1 MNRMSRVILT
11 IVLLAA
17 CGPAGAAVEDV
28 YSKQPTWAASMAAT
42 RRNMLAATLKD
53 ITVSPWRMSDPM
65 PAESLAD
72 EPVPGDKVDAKTR
85 DAKDQRVLRHDP
97 RWEDAAAH
105 GLDGQI
111 KTVRY
116 LYRQIAAGAAEDV
129 EVRLGCDSAAAVWLN
144 GEKVQIIA
152 ATGKCMPGQYSFQ
165 AKLRKGPN
173 DLLVKVFI
181 ESGRGR
187 FQFEIPA
194 ARQDR
199 AVIME
204 GLYRRFWEDFAET
217 DWYLQDNPLR
227 RGGEENFDVARDFG
241 WYFTAPRDT
250 SLEQRMIA
258 RVLGQLGPAS
268 AGAGASL
275 AGRLEAMVKSAAA
288 ADDPAWLEMYVA
300 ACRVRR
306 TARLARLA
314 ELAPRIIFT
323 KHYTMGGSHY
333 AYTEG
338 QSDAQ
343 AERTFNPPSALCLLT
358 CDGNSVRTETLL
370 DDPKG
375 VIRDPDV
382 TFDGRRAIFA
392 WKKSDRQDDY
402 HLYEMDLATRKIRQL
417 TAGLGVADYEATC
430 LAGGDI
436 VFNSTRCVQIV
447 DCWWT
452 EVSNL
457 YRCDADG
464 QFLRRLTFDQVHD
477 NFPTVTEDGRVLY
490 TRWEYNDRGQVYPQP
505 LDVMNADGT
514 GQTEC
519 YGGNS
524 WFPTTILHARAIAGT
539 QKIVAIATGHH
550 SRQTG
555 KLIIVDPARGRQE
568 NEGVQ
573 LIAPRRNTPAD
584 KIDAYGQNGE
594 LFQYPYPLSET
605 EFLVAYHPVGWRWPS
620 GGWGPRFGVYFM
632 TIDGGRELLASD
644 PRLPCGQPIP
654 VRARAGRARP
664 TYVDYR
670 QTEGTCYIQDVY
682 AGPGLAGVPRGAA
695 RTLRVVTLDFR
706 AAGIGSNGNGG
717 PGGGAMI
724 STPPSV
730 GNGAWDPKTILGDV
744 TIHQDGSAFFRVP
757 ARTPVYFQIL
767 DAKGRMIQTMR
778 SWVTLQP
785 GENAACVGCH
795 ENKNT
800 TPLAYAQATVALR
813 GAAEDLRPFY
823 GKPRGF
829 SFPHEVQP
837 ILDRHCTRCHDGK
850 EDKDA
855 KDGKDNKDP
864 KVAKRPDLRST
875 EVLDREAKRRWSQSY
890 LSLTHARADSKDGSR
905 WLGSAGHPVVNWV
918 SAQSAPPMQPPMSAG
933 SGKSKLLA
941 MLDAEHHEVKLT
953 REEFDKLA
961 AWIDLGVPFCGDYVE
976 ANAWSDG
983 EMKKYEHYLAKRQVL
998 AAEER
1003 AAVEAW
1009 SARQP

>member
-1 MNRMSRVILT
+1 MNRMVLT

-28 YSKQPTWAASMAAT
+28 YSRQPTWAATMAAT
-42 RRNMLAATLKD
+42 RHNLLAATMKD
-53 ITVSPWRMSDPM
+53 ITLSPWRSSDPL
-65 PAESLAD
+65 PAESLAE

-85 DAKDQRVLRHDP
+85 DAKDQRVVRHNP
-97 RWEDAAAH
+97 QWEDGPSH
-105 GLDGQI
+105 GLDGRV
-111 KTVRY
+111 KTVQY
-116 LYRQIAAGAAEDV
+116 LYRQIAAGAAEEV
-129 EVRLGCDSAAAVWLN
+129 EVRLGCDSAAMVWLN
-144 GEKVQIIA
+144 GEKVHA
-152 ATGKCMPGQYSFQ
+152 NEATGKCTPGQYRFQ
-165 AKLRKGPN
+165 AKFRKGLN
-173 DLLVKVFI
+173 DLLIKVFI

-199 AVIME
+199 AVIQE

-241 WYFTAPRDT
+241 WYFTAGRDA
-250 SLEQRMIA
+250 SLEQRMIR
-258 RVLGQLGPAS
+258 RVLEGLGPA
-268 AGAGASL
+268 AGL
-275 AGRLEAMVKSAAA
+275 AGRLETLVKAGTAVE
-288 ADDPAWLEMYVA
+288 DPAWLELYVA
-300 ACRVRR
+300 ACRLRR
-306 TARLARLA
+306 TARLARVA
-314 ELAPRIIFT
+314 ALAPRIIFT

-343 AERTFNPPSALCLLT
+343 AERTFVPGAALCMLT
-358 CDGNSVRTETLL
+358 CDGNSVRAETLL
-370 DDPKG
+370 DDAKG

-402 HLYEMDLATRKIRQL
+402 HLYEMDLASRKVRQL
-417 TAGLGVADYEATC
+417 TSGLGVADYEAAC
-430 LAGGDI
+430 LPDGDI
-436 VFNSTRCVQIV
+436 IFNSTRCVQIV

-464 QFLRRLTFDQVHD
+464 RFLRRLTFDQVHD
-477 NFPTVTEDGRVLY
+477 NFPAVTEDGRVLY

-524 WFPTTILHARAIAGT
+524 WFPTTILHARAIAGS

-555 KLIIVDPARGRQE
+555 KLILVDPARGRQE

-573 LIAPRRNTPAD
+573 LIAPPRATPAV

-620 GGWGPRFGVYFM
+620 GGYGPRFGVYYM
-632 TIDGGRELLASD
+632 TIDGGRELLAAD
-644 PRLPCGQPIP
+644 PRLPCGQAIP
-654 VRARAGRARP
+654 VRPRQGHARP

-670 QTEGTCYIQDVY
+670 QTEGTCYIQDVH
-682 AGPGLAGVPRGAA
+682 AGPGLAGVARGTA

-717 PGGGAMI
+717 PGGGALI
-724 STPPSV
+724 STPPST
-730 GNGAWDPKTILGDV
+730 GNGAWDPKIILGDV
-744 TIHQDGSAFFRVP
+744 TVHEDGSAFFRVP
-757 ARTPVYFQIL
+757 ARTPVYFQLL

-800 TPLAYAQATVALR
+800 TPLAYAQPTMALR
-813 GAAEDLRPFY
+813 GAAEGLRPFY
-823 GKPRGF
+823 GQARGF

-850 EDKDA
+850 D
-855 KDGKDNKDP
+855 
-864 KVAKRPDLRST
+864 AKRPDLRST

-890 LSLTHARADSKDGSR
+890 LALTHSRPDGGNAGR
-905 WLGSAGHPVVNWV
+905 WLGNAGHPVVNWV
-918 SAQSAPPMQPPMSAG
+918 SAQSAPPMQPPLSAG

-941 MLDAEHHEVKLT
+941 MLDKGHNDVKLS
-953 REEFDKLA
+953 REELDKLA

-983 EMKKYEHYLAKRQVL
+983 ELKKYQRYLAKRQAL

-1003 AAVEAW
+1003 ANVEAW
-1009 SARQP
+1009 TARNSSQP